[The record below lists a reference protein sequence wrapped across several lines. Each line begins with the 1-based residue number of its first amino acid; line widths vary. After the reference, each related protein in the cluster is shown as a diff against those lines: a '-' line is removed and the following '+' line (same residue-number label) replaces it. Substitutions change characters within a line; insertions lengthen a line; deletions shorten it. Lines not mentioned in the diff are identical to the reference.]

1 MFIPSLYDPYI
12 HSGKNKWKFGDPFSY
27 FNRHVL
33 IPPPG
38 FKKNLTINLTFSDL
52 KITSPIYSP
61 RQFISNYSPSY
72 SSSSSNSVIVDIEP
86 EPSVIVDIEPEPS
99 VIVDIEPEPSVIVDI
114 EHEPSVI
121 VDIEHASNFEQIK
134 SARSEATF
142 VNLKKKKFKYYKKKG

>member
-72 SSSSSNSVIVDIEP
+72 SSSSSNSVIVDIEH
-86 EPSVIVDIEPEPS
+86 EPS